1 MSGKARPSEGG
12 ISDDEERDTISE
24 LKPFGSRMK
33 RHPACHASV
42 PRNENPSG
50 DVRGNLAQLAEILPK
65 GVFKQILEGLDTQP
79 RETLALIS
87 QMNTQ

>member
-12 ISDDEERDTISE
+12 ISDDEECDTISE
-24 LKPFGSRMK
+24 LNPFGPRMK
-33 RHPACHASV
+33 RHDASV